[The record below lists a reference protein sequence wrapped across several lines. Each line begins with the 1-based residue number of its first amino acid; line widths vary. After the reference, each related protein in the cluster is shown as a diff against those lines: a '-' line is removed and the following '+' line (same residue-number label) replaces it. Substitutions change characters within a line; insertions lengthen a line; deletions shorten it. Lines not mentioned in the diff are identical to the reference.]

1 MAKDNRRGINDFSF
15 VHGDRE
21 PEPEPIDID
30 EPVQASAEK
39 KPDPEYKIIS
49 LSIIEPEGGFR
60 INKPFEIRGKVE
72 NLHLHEITNK
82 KILLYPVGKYNKVE
96 DEYVPEGIE
105 VSINNDLEFS
115 GTCKYLFE
123 AQPYVD
129 DRNKAEDATWEL
141 FCRAEGPGAEKSVK
155 SVSIEFPRPEKEYVP
170 LRKGHYDEDG
180 AANYDKPA
188 EGENYVAGYLV
199 KELQKNLVRFR
210 YMPEGSEDGFFWE
223 KTDKALRL
231 FQEHAIER
239 GRMKAK
245 EGKVF
250 TVEKTLDQSG
260 PDGIVGEKTRAE
272 LEVV

>member
-1 MAKDNRRGINDFSF
+1 MAKDNRRGINDFYF
-15 VHGDRE
+15 VRGDRE

-129 DRNKAEDATWEL
+129 DRNKPEDATWEL
-141 FCRAEGPGAEKSVK
+141 FCRAEARARKRALKAYPLNSHSLKRNMYRFVK
-155 SVSIEFPRPEKEYVP
+155 GITMR
-170 LRKGHYDEDG
+170 
-180 AANYDKPA
+180 
-188 EGENYVAGYLV
+188 
-199 KELQKNLVRFR
+199 
-210 YMPEGSEDGFFWE
+210 
-223 KTDKALRL
+223 TALRTMINQL
-231 FQEHAIER
+231 R
-239 GRMKAK
+239 
-245 EGKVF
+245 V
-250 TVEKTLDQSG
+250 KTMW
-260 PDGIVGEKTRAE
+260 PGI
-272 LEVV
+272 L